1 MANTDTPTWADRVA
15 ERMSPQAPAVEP
27 SAPSTEPEAPAWAR
41 VLADRA
47 AGREASV
54 DDVREARE
62 RAARPR
68 TEFERRVL
76 ARLGHDTN
84 DGPPA
89 A

>member
-1 MANTDTPTWADRVA
+1 MTTNDTSWVDRLA
-15 ERMSPQAPAVEP
+15 SRITRDSDDGA
-27 SAPSTEPEAPAWAR
+27 TTGPEQPAWAR
-41 VLADRA
+41 VTADRA
-47 AGREASV
+47 AGREASAE
-54 DDVREARE
+54 DVREARV
-62 RAARPR
+62 RATRPR